1 MIAHI
6 DVPNTANLFVTPN
19 DVDANVD
26 RLANIIANSINIA
39 LHPGITLA
47 DINKYAW

>member
-1 MIAHI
+1 M
-6 DVPNTANLFVTPN
+6 TPKE
-19 DVDANVD
+19 VDAVVD